1 MLRQNWWKIV
11 CVVLLFYTLIAGFL
25 GEVPAKPILN
35 ETIRNLYFHVAM
47 WMAMMITF
55 IVSLIYSI
63 KYLRTNNPLFDIYAL
78 EYAKTG
84 IVFGALVD
92 GGIVGV
98 GLAAECFGGREL
110 AVLVEQSIEALF
122 VAGGHDGTS

>member
-11 CVVLLFYTLIAGFL
+11 CVVLLFYTLIAGLL
-25 GEVPAKPILN
+25 GEVPAKPILY
-35 ETIRNLYFHVAM
+35 ETIRNLFFHVAL

-55 IVSLIYSI
+55 IISLVYSI

-84 IVFGALVD
+84 IVFGIL
-92 GGIVGV
+92 GV
-98 GLAAECFGGREL
+98 LTGSIWARWTWGAFWSKIGRASCRER
-110 AVLVEQSIEALF
+110 VLVA
-122 VAGGHDGTS
+122 V